1 MDAYVEGLTP
11 GEAQDIKD
19 AFHLFDKNGDKK
31 ICKDELGAVLRALGQ
46 NPTKKNIDMYMELAD
61 TDASGYLSYDE
72 FVKLVEKDIISPQE
86 VEVQLRQAFL
96 VFDKDKNELLDK
108 RELFEVLT
116 RMGEV
121 LTVSEAEQILHLA
134 DRNGDG
140 KLDVTEFTQFLCERI

>member
-31 ICKDELGAVLRALGQ
+31 ISKDELGPVLRALGQ
-46 NPTKKNIDMYMELAD
+46 NPTKKNIDLYMEQAD
-61 TDASGYLSYDE
+61 IDASGYLCYDE

-86 VEVQLRQAFL
+86 VEVQLKQAFL

-108 RELFEVLT
+108 KELFNVLT

-121 LTVSEAEQILHLA
+121 LTVSEAEQILQLA

-140 KLDVTEFTQFLCERI
+140 KLDVREFTQFLCERI